1 VDTALKVIVG
11 LGNPG
16 PTYEHT
22 RHNAGAWFIRL
33 LGQQNTPLRFEAKF
47 HGLYG
52 RMSIEGNDCHLLIP
66 GTFMNHSGQ
75 AVAAI
80 TRFFKIAAT
89 NVLVAHDEL
98 DLPVGTIRL
107 KQNGGH
113 GGHNGLRDIISHL
126 GTPDFLRLRVGIGH
140 PGDSSQVLNYV
151 LGQPPKKDTEK
162 IHDTLTAAMSIL
174 PYLVQGKVNQAM
186 QQLHTTV

>member
-1 VDTALKVIVG
+1 MDTSLKLIVG

-22 RHNAGAWFIRL
+22 RHNAGAWFVQL
-33 LGQQNTPLRFEAKF
+33 LSQQNTPLRLEAKF
-47 HGLYG
+47 HGFYG

-66 GTFMNHSGQ
+66 STFMNHSGQ

-80 TRFFKIAAT
+80 THFFKIPAA

-98 DLPVGTIRL
+98 DLPVGSVRL
-107 KQNGGH
+107 KQSGGH

-126 GTPDFLRLRVGIGH
+126 GTSDFLRLRVGIGH
-140 PGDSSQVLNYV
+140 PGHSSQVLNYV
-151 LGQPPKKDTEK
+151 LGQPSKKDATT
-162 IHDTLTAAMSIL
+162 IHDTLIGAMAIL
-174 PYLVQGKVNQAM
+174 PYLVHGKVARAM
-186 QQLHTTV
+186 QELHTNE